1 MVFFAL
7 LAIAMMAL
15 PAYAQAEAPL
25 LQVAPTGSPLL
36 PDSASPLLRAW
47 RV

>member
-15 PAYAQAEAPL
+15 PAYAQGGSAAAPGGANW
-25 LQVAPTGSPLL
+25 VALL
-36 PDSASPLLRAW
+36 PDSHRHCCGLA
-47 RV
+47 V